1 MSPKLPV
8 ITSKKLIKAL
18 QRAGFIIE
26 RQRGSH
32 ISLYHPDK
40 TDLVVVVPFH
50 NTDLK
55 KGMLRRILKD
65 ADMKIDELIELL

>member
-1 MSPKLPV
+1 MPPKLPV

-18 QRAGFIIE
+18 QRAGFYIE

-32 ISLYHPDK
+32 ISLCHHSKPDL
-40 TDLVVVVPFH
+40 LVLVPFH

-55 KGMLRRILKD
+55 KGMLKRILKD
-65 ADMKIDELIELL
+65 ADMNIDELIKFL